1 MLRKPYLLLPL
12 VLMFFYPASSSN
24 QQSKVFIVYLGEHS
38 GNSTADQIQNHHHSF
53 LLSIK
58 ESDETARESLL
69 YSYKNSIN
77 GFAAT
82 LSEQEAAKISE
93 MEGVVSVF
101 PSEGKSSLH
110 TTRSWDFIETLEGF
124 NGYDHKDFIAE
135 NASYGDDIIIGML
148 DSGIWP
154 ESKSFSDEEMGPV
167 SNRWKGV
174 CEEGEAFNSSNCNRK
189 IIGARYYLK
198 GYESYYGKLNA
209 SYAYRSPRD
218 HDGHGTHTAS
228 IAAGRPVS
236 ASLLGNFAGGTA
248 RGGAP
253 LARLAIYK
261 VCWPIPGPNPNLQN
275 TCFDADMLAAIDDA
289 VADGVDILSISIGA
303 NGKPP
308 VYTADAIALGTLHA
322 VKRGVVAVCSA
333 GNSGPAAA
341 TVVNLAPWVI
351 TVAASSIDREFDAPV
366 VLGSGAVIMGQT
378 VTPYNQKRRKPY
390 SLVYAGDAEV
400 PNTPINASG
409 QCLPN
414 SLSREKVRGKV
425 VLCLRGAGLRVAK
438 GMEVKRAGGAAM
450 ILGNGKANGDEI
462 PVDAHVLPASAVS
475 SRHAIQILRYI
486 DSDVKPT
493 ALIGRPRTVVGVSG
507 APAMAAF
514 SSRGPNRLEPNLLKP
529 DITAPGLNILAAWSE
544 ASSPTKL
551 EDDHRIV
558 KYNLMSGTSMA
569 CPHVS
574 ATAALLKSAYP
585 QWTSAAIRSAI
596 MTTASV
602 NDAQGEAIVD
612 DAEGLA
618 EAMAFGSGHLQSN
631 HASRPGL
638 IYEASYAD
646 YLLFICASTNV
657 KIDPLVPCPKNPL
670 SPSDLNHPSVT
681 VTIPSNGSRNS
692 VTTRRVVTNVGLG
705 PARYEVSVVEP
716 LGFSVK
722 VRPKILRF
730 KMQGEKK
737 SFQIMVSGGA
747 KSMMDVGHVSFE
759 SGSFTWCDGLHHNV
773 RSPIIVNLA

>member
-1 MLRKPYLLLPL
+1 MFRKSYLLLPL
-12 VLMFFYPASSSN
+12 VLLFFYPASSSN
-24 QQSKVFIVYLGEHS
+24 QHSKVFIVYLGDHS
-38 GNSTADQIQNHHHSF
+38 GRLTAEQIQNHHHSL

-58 ESDETARESLL
+58 ESDESARESLL

-82 LSEQEAAKISE
+82 LSEHEAAKISE

-124 NGYDHKDFIAE
+124 NGYNKDFIAE

-154 ESKSFSDEEMGPV
+154 ESKSFSDKGMGPV
-167 SNRWKGV
+167 SHRWKGV

-198 GYESYYGKLNA
+198 GYEFYYGELNA

-236 ASLLGNFAGGTA
+236 ASFLGSFAGGTA

-289 VADGVDILSISIGA
+289 VGDGVDILSISIGA

-308 VYTADAIALGTLHA
+308 EYAVDAIALGTLHA

-366 VLGSGAVIMGQT
+366 LLGSGVAIMGQT
-378 VTPYNQKRRKPY
+378 VTPYNQKRRNPY

-400 PNTPINASG
+400 PNTPLNASG

-414 SLSREKVRGKV
+414 SLSTKKVKGKA

-450 ILGNGKANGDEI
+450 ILGNGEANGDEI

-475 SRHAIQILRYI
+475 SRHAIQILKYI

-493 ALIGRPRTVVGVSG
+493 VLIGRSRTVVGISG

-574 ATAALLKSAYP
+574 AMAALLKSAHP
-585 QWTSAAIRSAI
+585 LWTSAAIRSAI
-596 MTTASV
+596 MTTASASDV
-602 NDAQGEAIVD
+602 EGEAMVD
-612 DAEGLA
+612 DAGGLA
-618 EAMAFGSGHLQSN
+618 DAMEFGTGHLRSS

-646 YLLFICASTNV
+646 YLLFICASANV
-657 KIDPLVPCPKNPL
+657 QTDPSVPCPQSPL
-670 SPSDLNHPSVT
+670 SPSDLNHPSVA
-681 VTIPSNGSRNS
+681 VTISSNGSSNG

-705 PARYEVSVVEP
+705 PARYEVSVVHP

-730 KMQGEKK
+730 KIQGEKK
-737 SFQIMVSGGA
+737 SFQVTVSAA
-747 KSMMDVGHVSFE
+747 KSMMDVGHVSAV
-759 SGSFTWCDGLHHNV
+759 SGSFTWFDGLHHNV
-773 RSPIIVNLA
+773 RSPIVVNIA